1 MTFHSTDSQTTRCD
15 GRDEGAETGKD
26 CAQKVPVVPD
36 FLLIFNLSSGCIWVA
51 QRSKAQASLRAAR
64 KELETSRAAKQ
75 ACSDEVKTLE
85 WHIRIC
91 AALSLSSI
99 KVPLARLS
107 YTSQVTFN
115 AACDIAFKKADM
127 HQQMAYPSGKQGGAG
142 EEPP

>member
-1 MTFHSTDSQTTRCD
+1 MTSHSADSQTTRCD

-26 CAQKVPVVPD
+26 CAQKAPLAPY
-36 FLLIFNLSSGCIWVA
+36 FLLIFNLSSVCIWVA
-51 QRSKAQASLRAAR
+51 QRNKAQASLRTAR

-85 WHIRIC
+85 WHMQIC

-99 KVPLARLS
+99 KMPLATLS
-107 YTSQVTFN
+107 YASQVTFD
-115 AACDIAFKKADM
+115 AACNIASKKADM
-127 HQQMAYPSGKQGGAG
+127 HQQMAHPSGKQGGAG